1 MHMQRATW
9 FAGILIL
16 ISVVG
21 DGWSGRP
28 SGIVHQLLVLPITVL
43 FAVMLWH
50 LLFGKRSS
58 RKTLW
63 TASRAI
69 ALAILLETAS
79 GALFLYESR
88 HFTPFG
94 YHSHPIAILAISV
107 ASCILL
113 LAVARAER
121 RPGFILAAALIIF
134 AAGRLLSILSFPLT
148 YLRSDMLPVIV
159 AADQRL
165 LHHGSPYSTLFLGPR
180 PYAFPYLP
188 GVIVAYLPA
197 TALHLDPRLA
207 GLLYLIVAAILVYWA
222 ARPERRTDVALLLTL
237 FLLSPFLQ
245 YRHELY
251 LQPHWFTLVLAFVL
265 TQRRRFGWAALV
277 FGVSMAVYQFSWIL
291 FPFLL
296 LYGFRRRGWP
306 EAFKLALLGSLG
318 SLAVAGPFIPAA
330 AHRIANNTVSQWGQ
344 LPHAMADP
352 MNLSYW
358 ATFIIPPHS
367 LLPFQAALT
376 IAIFAVCVFRG
387 RCASLAD
394 TLRWMSLAL
403 TVFVLFNVIV
413 DGYFFLMILL
423 VLLVYTAIANDW
435 WASPQDREVPAARI
449 SSDPTLTTLTL

>member
-1 MHMQRATW
+1 MQRAAW

-16 ISVVG
+16 ISIVG

-28 SGIVHQLLVLPITVL
+28 AGIVHQLLLLPITGAFV
-43 FAVMLWH
+43 VMLWQ
-50 LLFGKRSS
+50 LLFGRRSFH
-58 RKTLW
+58 RPLW
-63 TASRAI
+63 TSCGVVAI
-69 ALAILLETAS
+69 AILLEVVS
-79 GALFLYESR
+79 GGLFLYESL
-88 HFTPFG
+88 HFTPIG
-94 YHSHPIAILAISV
+94 YRTHPIAIAVVVFVSV
-107 ASCILL
+107 ALL
-113 LAVARAER
+113 LATAPYAKRY
-121 RPGFILAAALIIF
+121 PTLILAAALVTF
-134 AAGRLLSILSFPLT
+134 VAGRLLSILSFPLT

-165 LHHGSPYSTLFLGPR
+165 LHHGSPYSTLFLGSR

-188 GVIVAYLPA
+188 GMIVAYLPF

-207 GLLYLIVAAILVYWA
+207 SMLYLVATAILAYWA
-222 ARPERRTDVALLLTL
+222 ARPECRTDIALLITL

-265 TQRRRFGWAALV
+265 LHRGRFGWAVFV

-296 LYGFRRRGWP
+296 LHGYRRQGWH
-306 EAFKLALLGSLG
+306 EAFKLALIGTLGT
-318 SLAVAGPFIPAA
+318 LAIAGPFIPAA
-330 AHRIANNTVSQWGQ
+330 AHRIANNTVSQWGE
-344 LPHAMADP
+344 LPHAVADP

-358 ATFIIPPHS
+358 ATYFIPTHW
-367 LLPFQAALT
+367 LLPLQAALM
-376 IAIFAVCVFRG
+376 IAIFAFCALRG

-423 VLLVYTAIANDW
+423 VLLVYTSVANGW
-435 WASPQDREVPAARI
+435 WASPQGREALA
-449 SSDPTLTTLTL
+449 S